1 MKFGC
6 DTIEISC
13 NFLTPAHS
21 TSSVSNLQAITRDED
36 DEHRRVYLL
45 CPFSSGRVSQLHTQ
59 LTYLTH
65 YPRNLI
71 LIYAAPS
78 MGALPGTGRFI
89 WLVICLIAESAS
101 RMCARTTSY
110 SCDLCREQGLPLLLL
125 CIWKDWHGRRTLFS
139 PFLTSLCA
147 RHPFFSR
154 WPFRERTHSYGHM
167 SYCCAFT
174 SHCPFISPY
183 FSGRSL
189 CYNLANSARLSRE
202 MRLMGCEVNKRS
214 SKILISTNVGFSSY
228 ENCKT
233 LLLLFMLLLLAYICQ
248 IEWEVEEEKEVTS
261 MSCEIHQQMQFS
273 CERWKNLLWI
283 WWRRLLIIFIVNATY
298 KSHQSIHLICYYYPQ
313 LQSLSCWWDVCNKFL
328 RETRCFMTVCCS

>member
-65 YPRNLI
+65 YPTNLI
-71 LIYAAPS
+71 SIYAARS
-78 MGALPGTGRFI
+78 SCALPGTGRFI

-101 RMCARTTSY
+101 RMCARATSY
-110 SCDLCREQGLPLLLL
+110 SCDLCREQGLLLL
-125 CIWKDWHGRRTLFS
+125 CIWKDWHEGRTLFS
-139 PFLTSLCA
+139 PFLTFLCA

-154 WPFRERTHSYGHM
+154 WPFREWTHSYGHM

-189 CYNLANSARLSRE
+189 CYNLANSARFWSRE
-202 MRLMGCEVNKRS
+202 MRLMACEVNKRS
-214 SKILISTNVGFSSY
+214 SKILISSSWFLDLWELQDTFATFCAVASCLHLPNRVGGGRRKRKSQACHVRSISRCNF
-228 ENCKT
+228 
-233 LLLLFMLLLLAYICQ
+233 LARDG
-248 IEWEVEEEKEVTS
+248 K
-261 MSCEIHQQMQFS
+261 
-273 CERWKNLLWI
+273 
-283 WWRRLLIIFIVNATY
+283 IFHGY
-298 KSHQSIHLICYYYPQ
+298 DE
-313 LQSLSCWWDVCNKFL
+313 DV
-328 RETRCFMTVCCS
+328 SW